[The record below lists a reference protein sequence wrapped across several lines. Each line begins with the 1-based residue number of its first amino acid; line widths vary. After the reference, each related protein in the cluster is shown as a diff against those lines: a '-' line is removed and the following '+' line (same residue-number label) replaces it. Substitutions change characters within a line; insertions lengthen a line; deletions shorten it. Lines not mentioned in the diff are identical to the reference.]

1 MPSWAFRRCV
11 HSGPR
16 LPPDT
21 VRYHPI
27 AGLASAMPAFRVRTV
42 RMTSCRH
49 RHRYSHRGP
58 AVAKEAARLA
68 AQEAAK
74 AETVRAACKRG
85 AACQREM
92 IQRGCSPWSLCS
104 FCCFPVCAALLCL
117 RAAASLAQAQGCPD
131 VQGRRHGT
139 SAFTRAP
146 PWPQIPPLFVACV
159 VNR

>member
-27 AGLASAMPAFRVRTV
+27 AGRASAMPAFRVRTV

-49 RHRYSHRGP
+49 RHRHSHRGP

-85 AACQREM
+85 AACWREM
-92 IQRGCSPWSLCS
+92 IQNVGFRRGR
-104 FCCFPVCAALLCL
+104 CAHFAAFLSVRLLCL